1 MLVNCGPARRC
12 VWPVLAPAEVFV
24 RAGAG
29 RRGVGEG
36 RKLPDFAMP
45 CRRETPFDLAALDIS
60 PFKEGVA
67 AGGGGGVLRMA
78 FMSQFAVFYISF
90 GTHTGRA
97 FLSDG
102 LAFVSRLLFAA
113 ERQTG
118 RLARGCVSIP
128 RGSGSP
134 LVRSR
139 MACGYPTLLVHFGLV
154 RFFAA
159 IPTGDDRSRLY
170 EKERRVGW
178 AFLLIWFAD
187 SIGYRGEN
195 AGAARPRLRQRAI
208 GSLDSL
214 HLGRGR
220 VPLCQTSQ

>member
-1 MLVNCGPARRC
+1 MLVNCRPARRC

-45 CRRETPFDLAALDIS
+45 CRRENPFDLAVLDIS

-90 GTHTGRA
+90 GTHTGLA
-97 FLSDG
+97 FL
-102 LAFVSRLLFAA
+102 LERFMLVSRLLFAA
-113 ERQTG
+113 QRQTG

-134 LVRSR
+134 LERSQR
-139 MACGYPTLLVHFGLV
+139 PCGYRTLQVHFGIV
-154 RFFAA
+154 RFLW
-159 IPTGDDRSRLY
+159 RSRRATGVSY
-170 EKERRVGW
+170 TKR
-178 AFLLIWFAD
+178 
-187 SIGYRGEN
+187 N
-195 AGAARPRLRQRAI
+195 A
-208 GSLDSL
+208 
-214 HLGRGR
+214 
-220 VPLCQTSQ
+220 VLC

>member
-1 MLVNCGPARRC
+1 ML
-12 VWPVLAPAEVFV
+12 
-24 RAGAG
+24 
-29 RRGVGEG
+29 
-36 RKLPDFAMP
+36 
-45 CRRETPFDLAALDIS
+45 
-60 PFKEGVA
+60 
-67 AGGGGGVLRMA
+67 
-78 FMSQFAVFYISF
+78 
-90 GTHTGRA
+90 
-97 FLSDG
+97 
-102 LAFVSRLLFAA
+102 VSRLLFAA

-134 LVRSR
+134 LGRSR

-159 IPTGDDRSRLY
+159 IPTRDDRSRLY

-195 AGAARPRLRQRAI
+195 AGAEMWKPHCGRPRLRQRAI

-214 HLGRGR
+214 HLIRKKYLLPKRGNNRYLRTAASTPRNTRVHGKTRPALIYGRTGR
-220 VPLCQTSQ
+220 AVYRCYLHAPTSRLEAPPSAEESGCVREAVCVQAQPALPM

>member
-1 MLVNCGPARRC
+1 MLVNCRPARRC

-67 AGGGGGVLRMA
+67 AGGGGGLPCNVRR
-78 FMSQFAVFYISF
+78 VV
-90 GTHTGRA
+90 A
-97 FLSDG
+97 FLLESFM
-102 LAFVSRLLFAA
+102 LVSRLLFAA

-134 LVRSR
+134 LERSQDSVRLSDL
-139 MACGYPTLLVHFGLV
+139 AGSLWNC
-154 RFFAA
+154 
-159 IPTGDDRSRLY
+159 
-170 EKERRVGW
+170 
-178 AFLLIWFAD
+178 AFLCGD
-187 SIGYRGEN
+187 SDGRRGDAEN
-195 AGAARPRLRQRAI
+195 EE
-208 GSLDSL
+208 
-214 HLGRGR
+214 RGR
-220 VPLCQTSQ
+220 RHGVGAFLREIIGLAMFSAGRTLGLRAPDCAKEPLALWTLFI